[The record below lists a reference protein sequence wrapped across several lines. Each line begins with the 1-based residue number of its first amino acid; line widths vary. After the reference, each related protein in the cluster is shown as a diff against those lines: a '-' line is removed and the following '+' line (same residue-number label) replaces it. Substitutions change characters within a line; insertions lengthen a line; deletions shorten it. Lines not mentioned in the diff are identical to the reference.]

1 MHSLALLDAGMGR
14 FVMFMG
20 LPFLVG
26 FIAVA
31 AFVIEKTVDIIRD
44 VIYDSNNAKAKSN
57 VEKEE
62 KKDEEPLDKRT

>member
-44 VIYDSNNAKAKSN
+44 EIYDSNNAKAKSN